1 MSSRPSYSLPSSSQ
15 LWVEAAASL
24 NGVCSRDLHIS
35 AAPPSARYRRFH
47 CCPDTCLRYADGA
60 TGGPVQCFTIT
71 RSWLHLTRRSARRP
85 GRGAAGTCLEAHPS
99 SIPKPQRRSTVA
111 PFMQLAV
118 SSSSAVRPTA
128 PPLQQRSPSEG

>member
-71 RSWLHLTRRSARRP
+71 RSWLHRTRRSARRP
-85 GRGAAGTCLEAHPS
+85 GRGAAG
-99 SIPKPQRRSTVA
+99 
-111 PFMQLAV
+111 
-118 SSSSAVRPTA
+118 SSSVVDPETAAPVHCGAFHAARSELLFRRPAHSAP
-128 PPLQQRSPSEG
+128 SPATLSL